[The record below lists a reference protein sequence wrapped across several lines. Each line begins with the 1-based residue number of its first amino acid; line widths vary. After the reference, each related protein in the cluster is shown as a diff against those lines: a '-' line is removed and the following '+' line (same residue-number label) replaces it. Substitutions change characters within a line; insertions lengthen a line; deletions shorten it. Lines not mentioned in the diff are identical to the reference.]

1 MPAWSH
7 LHPAVV
13 HFPIALLLVVPPLAL
28 LGLLWPTQ
36 RKGIHACTLAI
47 LTLGTGMALLA
58 VVTGMAVPGPL
69 SPSVELQTA
78 LESHERMAKVTALLY
93 VLLTL
98 AFLGIQG
105 LALHLKSDLGRKPML
120 ILHLLW
126 LAASLGAALPLIQT
140 GHLGGRM
147 VHELGIHGPTRP

>member
-13 HFPIALLLVVPPLAL
+13 HFPIALLLVVPPIAL
-28 LGLLWPTQ
+28 LGFFWPTQ
-36 RKGIHACTLAI
+36 RTGIQACTLAV

-69 SPSVELQTA
+69 SPSVELQTM
-78 LESHERMAKVTALLY
+78 LESHERLAKVTALLY
-93 VLLTL
+93 ALLTL
-98 AFLGIQG
+98 AFIGIQ
-105 LALHLKSDLGRKPML
+105 ALSLRLKADAGGKPML

-126 LAASLGAALPLIQT
+126 LAACLGASLPLIQT
-140 GHLGGRM
+140 GHLGGCL
-147 VHELGIHGPTRP
+147 VHKLGIHGPAR

>member
-36 RKGIHACTLAI
+36 RKGIHACTLAV
-47 LTLGTGMALLA
+47 LALGTGMALLA

-69 SPSVELQTA
+69 SPSVELQTT

-105 LALHLKSDLGRKPML
+105 LSLRLKAGAGGKPRL
-120 ILHLLW
+120 ILQLLW
-126 LAASLGAALPLIQT
+126 LAASLGASLPLIQT
-140 GHLGGRM
+140 GHLGGRL
-147 VHELGIHGPTRP
+147 VHELGIHRTAR